1 MSAYPTSDY
10 GYGGNSDYG
19 YGKSQDSYGG
29 GRNNY
34 GSSSYGGNAGGG
46 YGGNPSYGGSAG
58 YEGGRMDYGGN
69 QGPPSKRGRMDE
81 NNAGGQRGGE
91 NYYDTRKPDKRGE
104 FMSPEQ
110 VDYELNHRVDD
121 RTGPKKVLLFTVLN
135 ANYPI
140 NVEIIYK
147 VCNKVITNVGKVLRI
162 VVFGRGVVQSMVEF
176 DSQESADKARESLH
190 GADVYSGSCTLKV
203 EYAKTSELKIKR
215 NNELSWDFT
224 DGFKPQ
230 EEGRN
235 QERNQE
241 PRKSRPVILDDETP
255 PAQPAMKM
263 PSGPPSGGMGG
274 GMGMGPRGGMGM
286 GGMGGGIMMG
296 TMGGPGMGMGGGGM
310 GGNGGFGGG
319 RNTSIYPGQ
328 NGGGGGGMNNGSC
341 VVMIYTTIPE
351 KMNCAVLF
359 NLFCQYGNINRIM
372 FMKNK
377 EGCAMLEMGD
387 PEAVERAIRH
397 LGNVK
402 LFGCPLK
409 LDVSRSVRTIEDV
422 RAKFELPDGSASSKD
437 YWGHHNN
444 RFDTPERAIKN
455 RIIAPTKC
463 LHFYNVPKME
473 DSELED
479 LFTDNG
485 APRPARMKWFPA
497 KSEKSCLG
505 LLEFDSTEE
514 SCEAMALVNHT
525 EIEGAKV
532 SQKFPYEIKLCF
544 SPATF

>member
-1 MSAYPTSDY
+1 
-10 GYGGNSDYG
+10 
-19 YGKSQDSYGG
+19 
-29 GRNNY
+29 
-34 GSSSYGGNAGGG
+34 
-46 YGGNPSYGGSAG
+46 
-58 YEGGRMDYGGN
+58 
-69 QGPPSKRGRMDE
+69 MDE
-81 NNAGGQRGGE
+81 NNGGGGGGSNVGGGGS
-91 NYYDTRKPDKRGE
+91 NYYDSRKPDKRGE
-104 FMSPEQ
+104 YMSPEQ

-147 VCNKVITNVGKVLRI
+147 VCNKVIANMGKVLRI

-176 DSQESADKARESLH
+176 DSQDAADKARDSLH

-230 EEGRN
+230 EERQQNNGGS
-235 QERNQE
+235 E
-241 PRKSRPVILDDETP
+241 RKSRPVILDDETP
-255 PAQPAMKM
+255 PAQQAIKM
-263 PSGPPSGGMGG
+263 QGQGGGMGG
-274 GMGMGPRGGMGM
+274 GMNMPN
-286 GGMGGGIMMG
+286 MGGGIMMG
-296 TMGGPGMGMGGGGM
+296 TMGGPGMGGPGNFNL
-310 GGNGGFGGG
+310 GGNFGGG

-328 NGGGGGGMNNGSC
+328 GNGGGMNGGSC
-341 VVMIYTTIPE
+341 VVMVYTTVPE
-351 KMNCAVLF
+351 KMNCSVLF

-387 PEAVERAIRH
+387 PESVERAIRH
-397 LGNVK
+397 LGNIQ
-402 LFGCPLK
+402 LFGSPLK
-409 LDVSRSVRTIEDV
+409 LEDARV
-422 RAKFELPDGSASSKD
+422 KFELPDGSPSSKD

-479 LFTDNG
+479 IFTDNG
-485 APRPARMKWFPA
+485 APRPTRMKWFPA
-497 KSEKSCLG
+497 RSEHEKSCLG
-505 LLEFDSTEE
+505 LLEFDSIEE
-514 SCEAMALVNHT
+514 SCEAMALVNHV
-525 EIEGAKV
+525 EISV
-532 SQKFPYEIKLCF
+532 YEMKLSVYEMKLCF